1 MCSDGQVSATTVTV
15 YNSGRQ
21 FEPDGDIRDIT
32 GIAYVPNPEE
42 PGQLIVDLERQD
54 PVNPP
59 PGDCECHV
67 SKKQNLKLLK
77 IIFARNPNQRFT

>member
-1 MCSDGQVSATTVTV
+1 MFVKNWNDIQRAIPLCLDGQVNATTVIV

-59 PGDCECHV
+59 PGDCEYHV
-67 SKKQNLKLLK
+67 ERK
-77 IIFARNPNQRFT
+77 